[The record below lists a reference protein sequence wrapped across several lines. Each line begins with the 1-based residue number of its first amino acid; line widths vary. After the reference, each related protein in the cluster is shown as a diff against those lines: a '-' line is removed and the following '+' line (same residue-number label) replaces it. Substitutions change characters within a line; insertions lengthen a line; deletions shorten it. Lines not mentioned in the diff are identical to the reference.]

1 MIALLVAALYTN
13 TDRVANVLARPGVLW
28 AATAGG
34 IEQYELPAGART
46 RLFTTADGLDSNEVL
61 RVWHQGAL
69 QARTARS
76 VCSLTSADVFT
87 CSPIAPL
94 PPPAP
99 AVGVLHQGAR
109 ETARLIQDGQQIIAT
124 DGAGLWLDGRRIT
137 PEGQVCANH
146 VEALAGFRGTLWVG
160 TFDAGICVR
169 ENGRFRAIAA
179 PFRMVND
186 LRATPQGLWVAAAE
200 GLYLTT
206 DGRTFRRQAQVRE
219 RGINRIAV
227 SRRWLFVTTPSVLY
241 AIRRDEPSVFR
252 RWTRPAGST
261 ALQAV
266 TVSGR
271 NVWLAS
277 EDAGVIRMRHG
288 RFQVFDRATGLPSSW
303 AVDVAPGPDGGVW
316 VATLRDGAFLLGEDG
331 RLRQAAANTRAWG
344 LRLYLDGASLLFGT
358 QHGIE
363 GWTVPLPDQRVHALL
378 RTHEGL
384 WVATE
389 GGLALVGDTL
399 SQRDP
404 VTAKD

>member
-1 MIALLVAALYTN
+1 VIALLVAALYTN
-13 TDRVANVLARPGVLW
+13 TDRVASVLAGPGALW

-34 IEQYELPAGART
+34 IEQYDLPGGART

-61 RVWHQGAL
+61 RVWHQGTL

-76 VCSLTSADVFT
+76 VCTLISGDVFT
-87 CSPIAPL
+87 CTPAAPL

-146 VEALAGFRGTLWVG
+146 VEALAAFRGTLWVG

-179 PFRMVND
+179 PFWMVND
-186 LRATPQGLWVAAAE
+186 LRATPKGLWVAAAE
-200 GLYLTT
+200 GLFLTT

-219 RGINRIAV
+219 RGVNRIAI

-241 AIRRDEPSVFR
+241 AIRRDEPSVFW

-266 TVSGR
+266 AVSGR

-288 RFQVFDRATGLPSSW
+288 RFQVFDRASGLPSSW

-316 VATLRDGAFLLGEDG
+316 VATLRDGAFRLGEDG
-331 RLRQAAANTRAWG
+331 GLRQPAADARAWG

-358 QHGIE
+358 QDGIE

-378 RTHEGL
+378 RTREGL

-389 GGLALVGDTL
+389 GGLALVGDT
-399 SQRDP
+399 RP
-404 VTAKD
+404 

>member
-13 TDRVANVLARPGVLW
+13 TDRVASVLAGPGALW

-34 IEQYELPAGART
+34 IEQYDLPGGART

-61 RVWHQGAL
+61 RVWHQGTL

-76 VCSLTSADVFT
+76 VCTLISGDVFT
-87 CSPIAPL
+87 CTPAAPL

-124 DGAGLWLDGRRIT
+124 DSAGLWLDGRRIT

-146 VEALAGFRGTLWVG
+146 VEALAAFRGTLWVG

-179 PFRMVND
+179 PFWMVNG

-200 GLYLTT
+200 GLFLTT
-206 DGRTFRRQAQVRE
+206 DGRTFRRQVQVRE
-219 RGINRIAV
+219 RGVNRIAV

-252 RWTRPAGST
+252 RWTRPGGST

-266 TVSGR
+266 AVSGR

-288 RFQVFDRATGLPSSW
+288 RFQVFDRASGLPSSW

-316 VATLRDGAFLLGEDG
+316 VATLRDGAFRLGEDG
-331 RLRQAAANTRAWG
+331 GLRQPAANARAWG

-378 RTHEGL
+378 RTREGL

-389 GGLALVGDTL
+389 GGLALVGDT
-399 SQRDP
+399 RP
-404 VTAKD
+404 